1 MVPNIFINSSKYLF
15 VSVKASLCSVI
26 VVVQSVSHVLLF
38 AIPWTAACQAPLCLT
53 ISQNL
58 LKLMSIESVMPSNHL
73 SSIIRFSSCLQS
85 FPASGS
91 FLTCSLF
98 VSGGQSIGASV
109 SASVLLMNIQDR
121 FPWGLTGLPYS
132 PRDSQ
137 ESSPAP
143 QLKST
148 SSLVFSFL
156 YGPTVTSTHD

>member
-85 FPASGS
+85 FLASRS
-91 FLTCSLF
+91 FPMSRLF
-98 VSGGQSIGASV
+98 TSGCQSIGSSALASV
-109 SASVLLMNIQDR
+109 
-121 FPWGLTGLPYS
+121 FPTNSQGLFPLGFTGLIS
-132 PRDSQ
+132 LCSKETPR
-137 ESSPAP
+137 
-143 QLKST
+143 
-148 SSLVFSFL
+148 VFSNN
-156 YGPTVTSTHD
+156 TVEMHEFFDPQPPLWSNSHIHT